1 MTISLSRQVSELWSL
16 LRGLPVQLAFGVTKW
31 NVCRVSTP
39 GTFTSWTSALKM
51 CHSATSFCYRC
62 LIIVKQRFKRSTFVG
77 KRQTK
82 ASPSNPSYHNYHIRT
97 AGSYGVPVSH
107 LRDPHWL
114 IHGRVILCCVE
125 LTCISADPS
134 PPPWEGWGLS
144 WLYSFP
150 SRTPYIL
157 LYQAISELLGYSFFG
172 NIAFLVT

>member
-97 AGSYGVPVSH
+97 AGSYG
-107 LRDPHWL
+107 
-114 IHGRVILCCVE
+114 GRWSPSLPSQRPP
-125 LTCISADPS
+125 LAD
-134 PPPWEGWGLS
+134 PWEGHSLLCGARLHLRRPFTSALGRLGAVLALQLS
-144 WLYSFP
+144 F
-150 SRTPYIL
+150 
-157 LYQAISELLGYSFFG
+157 
-172 NIAFLVT
+172 